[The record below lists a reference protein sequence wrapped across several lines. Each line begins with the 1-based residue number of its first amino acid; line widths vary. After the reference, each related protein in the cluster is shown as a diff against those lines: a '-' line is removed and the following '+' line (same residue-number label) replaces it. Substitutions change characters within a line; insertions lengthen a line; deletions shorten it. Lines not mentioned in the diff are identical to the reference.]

1 MQEKYQK
8 YKSKRFKNNGKA
20 IILSTCAIC
29 GSKKPKFIKQQEA
42 KGLLSSL
49 GLRTPLNKSIRR
61 YFVLIK
67 YKMNKLI
74 NKFLLAGDRFM
85 PEIHLR
91 QPQFTY
97 SACGP
102 FTRHE
107 ERIQKFKETGDT
119 NYVFKNELDQACFV
133 HDAAY
138 SDSKDLTKRTIADK
152 NLKNRAFDIAKDPKY
167 DGYQRGLASMVYIF
181 FDSKVSGSGAKL
193 IPENEQLA
201 NELHKPIIRKFE
213 KGKVYSTFKDN
224 IWGVDLAGMQL
235 LSKYNKGIRFLLCVI
250 DIFSKYAWVVPF
262 KDKKGIRIVKAFQ
275 IILKQSNRKTNKIW
289 VDKGSEF
296 YNAYFRKWLLDN
308 DAVMYS
314 THNEGKSVVAERF
327 IRTLKS
333 KIYKYM
339 TSISKNVYIDK
350 LDDIVDEYN
359 KTYHTTIKMKPIDV
373 KDNTYINTSKE
384 INNKDPKF
392 KVGDHV
398 RKSKYKNIFA
408 KGYMPNW
415 SEEVFVIKKV
425 KNTIPW
431 TYVINDLNG
440 EEIIGTFYEKELQ
453 KTNQE

>member
-1 MQEKYQK
+1 M
-8 YKSKRFKNNGKA
+8 NN
-20 IILSTCAIC
+20 
-29 GSKKPKFIKQQEA
+29 
-42 KGLLSSL
+42 
-49 GLRTPLNKSIRR
+49 
-61 YFVLIK
+61 V
-67 YKMNKLI
+67 I
-74 NKFLLAGDRFM
+74 NKVLLLGDKFM

-107 ERIQKFKETGDT
+107 GRIQKFKETGDT
-119 NYVFKNELDQACFV
+119 NYVYKNELDKACFV
-133 HDAAY
+133 HDVAY
-138 SDSKDLTKRTIADK
+138 SNSKDLTKRTAADK

-167 DGYQRGLASMVYIF
+167 DGYQRGLASMVYKF

-193 IPENEQLA
+193 ILENEQLA
-201 NELHKPIIRKFE
+201 NEHHKPIIRKFE
-213 KGKVYSTFKDN
+213 KRKVYSTFKDN
-224 IWGVDLAGMQL
+224 IWGVDLVDMQL

-250 DIFSKYAWVVPF
+250 DIFSKYAWVVPL
-262 KDKKGIRIVKAFQ
+262 KDEKGINIVKAFQ
-275 IILKQSNRKTNKIW
+275 IILKQSNRKPNKIW
-289 VDKGSEF
+289 IDKGSEF
-296 YNAYFRKWLLDN
+296 YNGYFKKWLRDKGI
-308 DAVMYS
+308 VMYS
-314 THNEGKSVVAERF
+314 THNEGKSVVAEKF

-350 LDDIVDEYN
+350 LNDIVDEYN
-359 KTYHTTIKMKPIDV
+359 DTYHTTIKMKPIEV
-373 KDNTYINTSKE
+373 KDNTHINTSKE

-392 KVGDHV
+392 KVADHV
-398 RKSKYKNIFA
+398 RISKYKNIFA

-431 TYVINDLNG
+431 IYVFNDLNG

-453 KTNQE
+453 KTNREEFRIEKVIRQKGDKLHVKWKSYDNSFNSWIDKASLVQRT